1 MTEQDI
7 RGMMAALPAPS
18 DEQEGVLYKL
28 IEMALIDLN
37 RVAEA
42 NETIAKTLSFLADR
56 MGRTPA

>member
-1 MTEQDI
+1 
-7 RGMMAALPAPS
+7 MAALPAPS
-18 DEQEGVLYKL
+18 NEQEGVLYKL